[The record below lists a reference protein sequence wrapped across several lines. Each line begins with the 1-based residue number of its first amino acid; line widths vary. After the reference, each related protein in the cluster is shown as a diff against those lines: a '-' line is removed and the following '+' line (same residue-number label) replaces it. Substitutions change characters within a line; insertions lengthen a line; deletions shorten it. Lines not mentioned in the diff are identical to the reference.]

1 MGLPVRQLYTL
12 TLTAEPYCWNI
23 CRLYYDAIKIRTV
36 CSEKHSVGMLLQNLF
51 MLFSIKS

>member
-23 CRLYYDAIKIRTV
+23 CRLYSDAIKIRTV
-36 CSEKHSVGMLLQNLF
+36 CSEKH
-51 MLFSIKS
+51 IKRWYVYAVLH